1 MGKAKRTKA
10 SKQRAAGDSSSGK
23 GGGRGNGGNGPG
35 NGGGRRG
42 NGGDGPG
49 DGDKKKRRNKTR
61 EWVKSGVTA
70 VVLWLLI
77 KTFVLQTFVI
87 TSGSMKNT
95 LLVGDFLIL
104 SKVAYGPLV
113 PFTELRL
120 PGYNHPRRGDVAVF
134 RPPHDPH
141 LDVVKRIIGMP
152 GDTLSM
158 KNKQLYIDGVAVKEP
173 YVRHTDLQGDVGHPW
188 MQWQCGKTVRLSPDI
203 SGMYRIAPGTPHD
216 TIGCHPTRDNWGPLV
231 VPSGHVFMMGD
242 NRDDSVD
249 SRYWGYLDMRKLRG
263 RAVVL
268 YYSYNAESLEPFRWI
283 TAVRWNRIGHV
294 IRTQNPLAD
303 TLAGA
308 PPPPTFQPGV
318 KPALPVPAGHDS
330 SGQPAP
336 VPLQGVGPGA
346 TAGIR

>member
-10 SKQRAAGDSSSGK
+10 SKQRAAGNPPNGK
-23 GGGRGNGGNGPG
+23 DGGGRGNGGNGDAG
-35 NGGGRRG
+35 NGANGGGKPRK
-42 NGGDGPG
+42 P
-49 DGDKKKRRNKTR
+49 RNTTR
-61 EWVKSGVTA
+61 EWVKSGITA
-70 VVLWLLI
+70 IILFLLI
-77 KTFVLQTFVI
+77 KTFILQTFVI

-104 SKVAYGPLV
+104 SKVAYGPLI
-113 PFTELRL
+113 PFTEARL
-120 PGYNHPRRGDVAVF
+120 PGFSHPKRGDVAVF

-158 KNKQLYIDGVAVKEP
+158 KDKQLYIDGVAVKEP

-188 MQWQCGKTVRLSPDI
+188 MQWQCGKTVHLSPDI
-203 SGMYRIAPGTPHD
+203 SGMYRIPPGTPHD

-231 VPSGHVFMMGD
+231 VPPGHVFMMGD

-263 RAVVL
+263 RAMVL

-303 TLAGA
+303 TLAASPAGGERA
-308 PPPPTFQPGV
+308 IPPP
-318 KPALPVPAGHDS
+318 
-330 SGQPAP
+330 GQ
-336 VPLQGVGPGA
+336 
-346 TAGIR
+346 